1 MKILSKSG
9 VPVVTAADDSFP
21 YDPLTGWVATT
32 DEEKQGVSLYVGG
45 GGDLVIRMVRTPTGT
60 YRTWKN
66 VPPGFY
72 VLANVIEIHQDTTA
86 TNIQILV

>member
-1 MKILSKSG
+1 MKIMSKSG
-9 VPVVTAADDSFP
+9 VSAVTVADDSFP

-45 GGDLVIRMVRTPTGT
+45 GGDLVIRMVRTPAET

-66 VPPGFY
+66 VPTGFY
-72 VLANVIEIHQDTTA
+72 VLANVIEIHTDTTA
-86 TNIQILV
+86 TDIQILI